1 VEREWLEP
9 TRREQAHEFDETSGR
24 VRAVERAF
32 YESLVLA
39 ERPLAP
45 DPETA
50 ANLLAAALKRRGL
63 DPEGE
68 RLRRRLAFA
77 SLPLDF
83 EALRHA
89 ACRGAES
96 LSEVDLEA
104 HLPFEVRRD
113 LDRLAPVSLAVPSGR
128 AVRLEYR
135 QDGAVVAAVKLQEL
149 FGLAETPRL
158 GPRQEPLLLELL
170 APSGR
175 PVQTT
180 RDLRS
185 FWERTYPEVRKELR
199 GRYPKHPWPED
210 PWSARPSARAK
221 RRGERE

>member
-1 VEREWLEP
+1 MGWIGCPGTFV
-9 TRREQAHEFDETSGR
+9 RRRNRLRPWRGGCPASARRNSATASWGR

-77 SLPLDF
+77 GLPLDF

-113 LDRLAPVSLAVPSGR
+113 LDRLAPVS
-128 AVRLEYR
+128 
-135 QDGAVVAAVKLQEL
+135 
-149 FGLAETPRL
+149 
-158 GPRQEPLLLELL
+158 
-170 APSGR
+170 
-175 PVQTT
+175 
-180 RDLRS
+180 
-185 FWERTYPEVRKELR
+185 
-199 GRYPKHPWPED
+199 
-210 PWSARPSARAK
+210 
-221 RRGERE
+221 